1 MMTRIAVRVCAIAVM
16 ACLPLAAAA
25 QRFFGNGTAINNAA
39 YDGRYIFARIR
50 YGGWSSAW
58 NHDYPR
64 ADRHLQHILDDLT
77 LINANLDASNVLDLD
92 DAEIFLHPM
101 IYLSEPGFWTMTG
114 SEGANLRRY
123 LLKGGLIVFDDFE
136 QEQWNNMAANMRR
149 VLPECRWIEIDL
161 THPIFHS
168 FFEMKRLDF
177 PHPMYSSLIGRYYA
191 LFEHNDPAQRM
202 LALANHDNDLAELW
216 EWSDTGLFPV
226 GNTNEA
232 YKLGV
237 NYVIYAMT
245 H

>member
-1 MMTRIAVRVCAIAVM
+1 MLPVMMTRIAVRVCAIAVM

-25 QRFFGNGTAINNAA
+25 QRLFGNGTAINNAA

-77 LINANLDASNVLDLD
+77 LINDNLDACNVLDL
-92 DAEIFLHPM
+92 
-101 IYLSEPGFWTMTG
+101 
-114 SEGANLRRY
+114 R
-123 LLKGGLIVFDDFE
+123 
-136 QEQWNNMAANMRR
+136 
-149 VLPECRWIEIDL
+149 
-161 THPIFHS
+161 HPIFHS
-168 FFEMKRLDF
+168 FFELKRLDF
-177 PHPMYSSLIGRYYA
+177 PHPMFASLIGRYYA
-191 LFEHNDPAQRM
+191 LFENNDPAQRM

-226 GNTNEA
+226 GDTNEA